1 MTNFLLANI
10 GNIIFVF
17 AIIAILIILF
27 RIGQKKKIKQ
37 MLLYFVT
44 IAERDFGGGTGEL
57 KFSAVSTWIYEKMPT
72 LAKVL
77 FTKKQIDQLI
87 EEAVEWMKMYLATND
102 KAKAKVT
109 AEKRV

>member
-10 GNIIFVF
+10 GNIIFIF
-17 AIIAILIILF
+17 AIITILIILF

-57 KFSAVSTWIYEKMPT
+57 KFSAVSTWIYEKIPT

-87 EEAVEWMKMYLATND
+87 EEAVDWMKEYLATNEE
-102 KAKAKVT
+102 ARVKVT
-109 AEKRV
+109 TAKKV